1 MNKIQDNDAE
11 SKSVS
16 STGDTVKETASA
28 GLQDLSNQAQTATQ
42 AASRTPASGK
52 KPTGRKR
59 GNSKPGQ
66 GTLNAGKRPNK
77 ASVSR
82 QNSQRPAADP
92 ASIKTRHVGLLFT
105 FVLVVALPVITSAFY
120 FYNRAADQYASTL
133 GFTVRTEDSAS
144 ASDLLG
150 GLGASLGGGSVSSRE
165 TDILYEFI
173 RSQQIVRKIDT
184 ELNLKSIYAR
194 YIGTD
199 PLLGYNPDENTIE
212 DLTDYWQRMV
222 RVSYDN
228 SSGLMELR
236 VLAFDP
242 GDARKI
248 AEAIFRESTYM
259 INALSAIARDDA
271 TRYAQQDLELALERL
286 KAAREAMTS
295 FRLANQIVDP
305 NADLQAQMGLLTTLQ
320 EQQANALIEYDL
332 INDVASRNDP
342 RVEQARRRI
351 EVIEKRIADERQ
363 KFGAGGGED
372 GGVEYATTIAD
383 FESLQVDRE
392 YAETSYAAA
401 LSALDG
407 ARAEANRQSLYLAAY
422 ITPTIAEKSEYPQ
435 RGLIVAIIGLFSF
448 LIWAI
453 GSLVYY
459 ALRDRR

>member
-1 MNKIQDNDAE
+1 MSTMQDSSAQTSALAPGEDMTEVSAPAIFPATLDPIKAAPPIARAGDPPQPQLTPVPTK
-11 SKSVS
+11 SKRRA
-16 STGDTVKETASA
+16 KPAASA
-28 GLQDLSNQAQTATQ
+28 SLPPE
-42 AASRTPASGK
+42 ASQEIQRPVAEPASM
-52 KPTGRKR
+52 
-59 GNSKPGQ
+59 
-66 GTLNAGKRPNK
+66 
-77 ASVSR
+77 
-82 QNSQRPAADP
+82 
-92 ASIKTRHVGLLFT
+92 KTRHVGLLIAFT
-105 FVLVVALPVITSAFY
+105 IIVALPVVASAFY
-120 FYNRAADQYASTL
+120 LYARAADQYASTL
-133 GFTVRTEDSAS
+133 GFTVRSEDSAS

-150 GLGASLGGGSVSSRE
+150 GLGASLGGSSASSRE

-173 RSQQIVRKIDT
+173 RSQEIVRKIDT
-184 ELNLKSIYAR
+184 ELDLKSIYAR
-194 YIGTD
+194 YITTD
-199 PLLGYNPDENTIE
+199 PLLGYDPDDNTIE

-236 VLAFDP
+236 ALAFDP

-286 KAAREAMTS
+286 KTAREAVTS

-320 EQQANALIEYDL
+320 AQQADALIEYDL
-332 INDVASRNDP
+332 INDVASTNDP

-351 EVIEKRIADERQ
+351 DVIENRIADERK
-363 KFGAGGGED
+363 KFGVGGGED

-383 FESLQVDRE
+383 FERLQVDRE

-422 ITPTIAEKSEYPQ
+422 ITPTLAEKSEYPQ
-435 RGLIVAIIGLFSF
+435 RGLIVGTIGLFSF

-453 GSLVYY
+453 ASLVYY
-459 ALRDRR
+459 ALRDRK

>member
-1 MNKIQDNDAE
+1 MKI
-11 SKSVS
+11 
-16 STGDTVKETASA
+16 
-28 GLQDLSNQAQTATQ
+28 
-42 AASRTPASGK
+42 
-52 KPTGRKR
+52 
-59 GNSKPGQ
+59 
-66 GTLNAGKRPNK
+66 
-77 ASVSR
+77 
-82 QNSQRPAADP
+82 
-92 ASIKTRHVGLLFT
+92 RHLGLLFA
-105 FVLVVALPVITSAFY
+105 FAIVVILPLIASAVY
-120 FYNRAADQYASTL
+120 LYTRAADQYASTL
-133 GFTVRTEDSAS
+133 GFTVRTENTTS

-150 GLGASLGGGSVSSRE
+150 GLSASLGGGGASSRE

-173 RSQQIVRKIDT
+173 RSQEIVRKIDT
-184 ELNLKSIYAR
+184 ELDLKSMYAR
-194 YIGTD
+194 HIEMD
-199 PLLGYNPDENTIE
+199 PLLGYNPTNNAIE

-222 RVSYDN
+222 RISYDN

-259 INALSAIARDDA
+259 INALSAIARDDS

-286 KAAREAMTS
+286 KTTREAVTS

-320 EQQANALIEYDL
+320 AQQADALIEYDL
-332 INDVASRNDP
+332 INDVASSNDP

-363 KFGAGGGED
+363 KFGVGGGEN

-383 FESLQVDRE
+383 FERLQVDRE

-401 LSALDG
+401 LAALDG

-453 GSLVYY
+453 ASLVYY
-459 ALRDRR
+459 ALRDRK